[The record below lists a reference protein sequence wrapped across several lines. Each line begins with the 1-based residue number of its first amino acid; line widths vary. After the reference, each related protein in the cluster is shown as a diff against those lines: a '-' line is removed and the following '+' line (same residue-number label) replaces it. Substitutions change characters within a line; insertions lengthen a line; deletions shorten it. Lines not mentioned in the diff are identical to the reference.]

1 MSKGYDPVIAD
12 IFFAL
17 GDETRL
23 SIFSKLRAGALSAT
37 ALTDGA
43 GVTRQAIVKH
53 LQVLE
58 GAGLVTH
65 EKRGREVLYAIE
77 ARRLDE
83 ARVFL
88 EMISASWDQAIDRLR
103 QIVEEK
109 PSPTPK
115 KRRRR

>member
-1 MSKGYDPVIAD
+1 MSKASDSVVAD

-23 SIFSKLRAGALSAT
+23 SILSKLRAGAFSAT
-37 ALTDGA
+37 VLTDGA

-77 ARRLDE
+77 VRRLDE
-83 ARVFL
+83 AKIFL

-103 QIVEEK
+103 KVVEEK

-115 KRRRR
+115 RRRRR